1 MKIIEKVSHTLAG
14 NLVALVPHSS
24 KNREAKPGRL

>member
-1 MKIIEKVSHTLAG
+1 MKIIRKVGITLAG

-24 KNREAKPGRL
+24 KNREAKPGLL